1 MWPLASIGPLWGP
14 FLPLGVEREGAAE
27 PHVPRD
33 AGEAGLMLRAER
45 FLSWGYVQGLI

>member
-33 AGEAGLMLRAER
+33 AGEAGLMVGQSGSSLGGMCR
-45 FLSWGYVQGLI
+45 V